1 MTNRY
6 HLKTQ
11 PTGTKSP
18 WRRLFPFLRWWNF
31 IGLDTL
37 RADILAG
44 LTGAV
49 IVLPQGVAFAMIAG
63 LPPEYGLYTAII
75 TPVVA
80 ALFGSSLHL
89 ISGPTTAISIVVF
102 SSISSLAQPGSE
114 EYIRLVLT
122 LTLMAGVYQLA
133 FGLARLGTLVNF
145 VSHSVVIGF
154 TSGAAILIATSQLK
168 HVLGLSL
175 PGSHDFLEV
184 WLNLLGMIP
193 EINLYVLAVALV
205 TLLSAIFF
213 RAKMPR
219 WPGMLF
225 AMIIGSVLCLLIN
238 GSEHGISLVGQMPA
252 RLPPLSIP
260 DFSFETIR
268 ELAPKAL
275 AVALLGLIEALS
287 IGRSIAA
294 KSHQPIDGNQEFIG
308 QGLSNIIGSFFS
320 SYAGSGS
327 FTRSGINYQSGA
339 LTPLSAVF
347 SALFLALLL
356 LLIAP
361 LTAYLPIAAMG
372 GIILMVAYHLIDV
385 HHIRTIMRTSKE
397 ETAVLLITFLATL
410 FLDLEF
416 AIYAGVLLSLLLY
429 LNRTAHPRIANLIP
443 NTSAAGPLLIETKTE
458 CTYLKI
464 IRIDGPLFFGAV
476 NHVSEYLYNLDKHL
490 MRKRNVLILGC
501 GINFIDVAGAELLA
515 QEAKRRRA
523 QRGRLYLCEF
533 QPQAYN
539 VLERGRYLDIIGKEN
554 IFANQKEAVAKIIP
568 EADAMICRGCK
579 KHIFKECPPL
589 VEAQCKVSK
598 GSSVSNPVLAENQSP
613 FNILPNDQ

>member
-1 MTNRY
+1 MINRFN
-6 HLKTQ
+6 LKNRSV
-11 PTGTKSP
+11 GTRSR

-31 IGLDTL
+31 IGWDTL
-37 RADILAG
+37 KADILAG

-63 LPPEYGLYTAII
+63 LPPQYGLYTAII

-102 SSISSLAQPGSE
+102 SSVSAFAEPGSE

-122 LTLMAGVYQLA
+122 LTFMAGVYQLV

-168 HVLGLSL
+168 HVLGLDL

-184 WLNLLGMIP
+184 WFHIFSLFDQ
-193 EINLYVLAVALV
+193 INFYVFAVAMV
-205 TLLSAIFF
+205 TLISAVFF
-213 RAKMPR
+213 RAKIPR

-225 AMIIGSVLCLLIN
+225 AMIIGSIFCLLIN
-238 GSEHGISLVGQMPA
+238 GSQHGISLVGQMPA
-252 RLPPLSIP
+252 RLPPLSMP
-260 DFSFETIR
+260 DFSFETFR
-268 ELAPKAL
+268 ELAPKGL

-308 QGLSNIIGSFFS
+308 QGLSNIVGSFFS

-327 FTRSGINYQSGA
+327 FTRSGINYQTGA
-339 LTPLSAVF
+339 ITPLSAVF
-347 SALFLALLL
+347 SAGLLALLL
-356 LLIAP
+356 LLVAP

-385 HHIRTIMRTSKE
+385 HHIRTILRTSRE
-397 ETAVLLITFLATL
+397 ETAVLVVTFFATL

-416 AIYAGVLLSLLLY
+416 AIYAGVLLSLVLY
-429 LNRTAHPRIANLIP
+429 LNRTAHPRIANLVP
-443 NTSAAGPLLIETKTE
+443 NTDAVGPLFIETESE
-458 CTYLKI
+458 CQYLKV

-476 NHVSEYLYNLDKHL
+476 NHVSEYLYNIDKNS

-501 GINFIDVAGAELLA
+501 GINFIDVAGAEMLV
-515 QEAKRRRA
+515 QEARRRRS
-523 QRGRLYLCEF
+523 QRGGLFICEL
-533 QPQAYN
+533 QAEAYS
-539 VLERGRYLDIIGKEN
+539 VLKRGKYLDIIGKEY
-554 IFANQKEAVAKIIP
+554 IFADQKEAITKIIP
-568 EADAMICRGCK
+568 HADEMICRNCRSYL
-579 KHIFKECPPL
+579 FKECPPS
-589 VEAQCKVSK
+589 KRVSVPDVK
-598 GSSVSNPVLAENQSP
+598 
-613 FNILPNDQ
+613 

>member
-1 MTNRY
+1 MATRY
-6 HLKTQ
+6 NLTPQ
-11 PTGTKSP
+11 TSGTKS
-18 WRRLFPFLRWWNF
+18 WRRKLFPFLRWWGF
-31 IGLDTL
+31 IGWDTL
-37 RADILAG
+37 RADLLAG

-75 TPVVA
+75 TPIVA

-102 SSISSLAQPGSE
+102 SSVSSFAEPGSA

-122 LTLMAGVYQLA
+122 LTFLAGVYQLA

-145 VSHSVVIGF
+145 VSHSVVVGF

-168 HVLGLSL
+168 HVLGLKL
-175 PGSHDFLEV
+175 PGGHDFLEV
-184 WLNLLGMIP
+184 WLHILEMLNQ
-193 EINLYVLAVALV
+193 INFYVLIVAMV
-205 TLLSAIFF
+205 TLVSAVFF
-213 RAKMPR
+213 RAKIPR

-225 AMIIGSVLCLLIN
+225 AMIIGSLLCLLLN
-238 GSEHGISLVGQMPA
+238 GSQHGITLVGQMPA
-252 RLPPLSIP
+252 RLPPLSMP
-260 DFSFETIR
+260 DFSLVTVR
-268 ELAPKAL
+268 KLAPDAL

-308 QGLSNIIGSFFS
+308 QGMSNMIGCFFS

-327 FTRSGINYQSGA
+327 FTRSGINYQAGA
-339 LTPLSAVF
+339 ITPLSAVF

-356 LLIAP
+356 LLVAP

-385 HHIRTIMRTSKE
+385 HHIRTIIRTSKE
-397 ETAVLLITFLATL
+397 ETAVLLTTFFATL

-416 AIYAGVLLSLLLY
+416 AIYIGVLLSLVLY
-429 LNRTAHPRIANLIP
+429 LNRTAHPRIANLAP
-443 NTSAAGPLLIETKTE
+443 NSEVAGPPFIESESE
-458 CTYLKI
+458 CSYLKV
-464 IRIDGPLFFGAV
+464 IRIDGALFFGAV
-476 NHVSEYLYNLDKHL
+476 NHVSEYLYNIDKSL
-490 MRKRNVLILGC
+490 LRKRNVLIIGC

-515 QEAKRRRA
+515 QEAQRRRS
-523 QRGRLYLCEF
+523 QRGGLYLCEF

-539 VLERGRYLDIIGKEN
+539 VLERGGYLDKIGKEHF
-554 IFANQKEAVAKIIP
+554 FATQKEAISKIIS
-568 EADAMICRGCK
+568 EADQSICRNCK
-579 KHIFKECPPL
+579 NHVFKQCPTI
-589 VEAQCKVSK
+589 VEV
-598 GSSVSNPVLAENQSP
+598 
-613 FNILPNDQ
+613 

>member
-6 HLKTQ
+6 KLKPQ
-11 PTGTKSP
+11 AAGTRSR
-18 WRRLFPFLRWWNF
+18 WRRLLPFMRWWNF
-31 IGLDTL
+31 IGWDTL
-37 RADILAG
+37 KADLLAG

-102 SSISSLAQPGSE
+102 SSISSLAEPGSA

-122 LTLMAGVYQLA
+122 LTFMAGVYQLG

-145 VSHSVVIGF
+145 VSHSVVVGF

-175 PGSHDFLEV
+175 PGSHDFVEV
-184 WLNLLGMIP
+184 WGNILGML
-193 EINLYVLAVALV
+193 NQVNVYVFAVAMV
-205 TLLSAIFF
+205 TLASAVFF
-213 RAKMPR
+213 RAKIPR

-238 GSEHGISLVGQMPA
+238 GSQHGIKLVGQMPA
-252 RLPPLSIP
+252 TLPPLSLP

-268 ELAPKAL
+268 ALAPKAL

-287 IGRSIAA
+287 IGRAIAA

-308 QGLSNIIGSFFS
+308 QGLSNVVGSFFS

-347 SALFLALLL
+347 SAMLLALLL

-372 GIILMVAYHLIDV
+372 GIILMVAYHLIDFHHV
-385 HHIRTIMRTSKE
+385 HTIIKTSRE
-397 ETAVLLITFLATL
+397 ETAVLLVTFLATL

-416 AIYAGVLLSLLLY
+416 AIYAGVLLSLVLY
-429 LNRTAHPRIANLIP
+429 LNRTAHPRIANLVP
-443 NTSAAGPLLIETKTE
+443 NTDGAGPPLIETEAE
-458 CTYLKI
+458 CHYLKV
-464 IRIDGPLFFGAV
+464 IRIDGALFFGAV
-476 NHVSEYLYNLDKHL
+476 NHVSEYLYNIDKNL

-515 QEAKRRRA
+515 QEARRRRG
-523 QRGRLYLCEF
+523 QRGGLYLCEL
-533 QPQAYN
+533 QPQSYGI
-539 VLERGRYLDIIGKEN
+539 LERGGYLDVIGKEH
-554 IFANQKEAVAKIIP
+554 IFATQKEAITRIIP
-568 EADAMICRGCK
+568 QADDMICRNCK
-579 KHIFKECPPL
+579 NHIFKECPPL
-589 VEAQCKVSK
+589 
-598 GSSVSNPVLAENQSP
+598 PVL
-613 FNILPNDQ
+613 